1 MRPASERTTPV
12 PAVTKSASTGPAVTD
27 RSAVVAEAQTD
38 RDTNHTAGQLTGEAA
53 RGRPP
58 GVSPVSDRALA
69 WLMLVGGVV
78 GFAAAFVLAVEK
90 IALLTDPSYTPSCSL
105 NPVLSC
111 GSVMQTAQAEAFGF
125 PNPLLGVAAFPV
137 VAATGAALLAGA
149 RLARWYWL
157 GLQAG
162 VTFGLVFVGWLI
174 FQSLYRIGA
183 LCPYCMVVWTVML
196 PLFGYV
202 TLRNATTGMFGAK
215 VGGSRVVRVAAQW
228 HLVVLTTAVVVAL
241 GLIADRFWYYWSTL
255 V

>member
-1 MRPASERTTPV
+1 MRPASERTTPD
-12 PAVTKSASTGPAVTD
+12 PAVTKSASTGSLATA

-38 RDTNHTAGQLTGEAA
+38 RDTNQTGQPTAEAV
-53 RGRPP
+53 RGRSL
-58 GVSPVSDRALA
+58 GARPVSGRALA

-78 GFAAAFVLAVEK
+78 GFTAAFVLAVEK

-196 PLFGYV
+196 PLFWYV

-241 GLIADRFWYYWSTL
+241 VLIADRFWYYWSTL

>member
-1 MRPASERTTPV
+1 MTPQPGRSANDSVATDTVPPAP
-12 PAVTKSASTGPAVTD
+12 SASSRD
-27 RSAVVAEAQTD
+27 IQAEG
-38 RDTNHTAGQLTGEAA
+38 RERAGGALA
-53 RGRPP
+53 GRPP
-58 GVSPVSDRALA
+58 GPSSTSDRALA
-69 WLMLVGGVV
+69 WLLLVGGVV
-78 GFAAAFVLAVEK
+78 GFSAAFVLAVEK

-157 GLQAG
+157 GLQVG
-162 VTFGLVFVGWLI
+162 VTLGVMFVGWLI
-174 FQSLYRIGA
+174 FQSIYRIGA

-196 PLFGYV
+196 PLFVYV
-202 TLRNATTGMFGAK
+202 TLRNATSGMLGAK
-215 VGGSRVVRVAAQW
+215 VSDSRVVRVAVQW
-228 HLVVLTTAVVVAL
+228 HLVILTTVVVVVL
-241 GLIADRFWYYWSTL
+241 GLIANQFWYYWSTL

>member
-1 MRPASERTTPV
+1 MPD
-12 PAVTKSASTGPAVTD
+12 PAVASSSTGAALRGHSSGVD
-27 RSAVVAEAQTD
+27 EAQTA
-38 RDTNHTAGQLTGEAA
+38 RDANRTAGQPTDETASRRSLEA
-53 RGRPP
+53 R
-58 GVSPVSDRALA
+58 PVSARASG
-69 WLMLVGGVV
+69 WLLLVGGVV
-78 GFAAAFVLAVEK
+78 GFTAAFVLAAEK

-111 GSVMQTAQAEAFGF
+111 GSVMQAAQAEAFGF

-149 RLARWYWL
+149 QLARWYWL

-162 VTFGLVFVGWLI
+162 VTLGVVFVGWLI

-196 PLFGYV
+196 PLFWYV
-202 TLRNATTGMFGAK
+202 TLRNATTGMFGVK

-228 HLVVLTTAVVVAL
+228 HLVVLTTVGVVVL